1 MKNFISQIIEKVKG
15 LFSSEPIDEN
25 KIKVNGMLSICF
37 DNREVLDAIITFKKF
52 EQAFENE
59 LKKRN
64 LDALEVSADCEGY
77 FHRKS
82 KKLNQNYK

>member
-1 MKNFISQIIEKVKG
+1 MKNFISQIIKKVNR
-15 LFSSEPIDEN
+15 LFSSEKVDEN
-25 KIKVNGMLSICF
+25 IIKVNGLLKICF
-37 DNREVLDAIITFKKF
+37 ENREVLDAIITFKKF
-52 EQAFENE
+52 EQAFEQE

>member
-1 MKNFISQIIEKVKG
+1 MKKFIQKIKDC
-15 LFSSEPIDEN
+15 FSSEPIDEN
-25 KIKVNGMLSICF
+25 KIKVKGMLSICF

-82 KKLNQNYK
+82 KKLNPNYK

>member
-1 MKNFISQIIEKVKG
+1 MKKFIQKIKD

-82 KKLNQNYK
+82 KKLNPNYK